1 MCHLIDLSLFLMKST
16 RDYEYFVW
24 IDREYA
30 QNKRG
35 MLLNLRNTMNK
46 LKNEVADRSLKRE
59 DVEKDE

>member
-1 MCHLIDLSLFLMKST
+1 MKST